1 MGAAAP
7 VIGQVI
13 VGYIVGKI
21 STKIAQKIGF
31 SDDVAGLIG
40 IGAGMYAGS
49 QVGGAPTPGTGS
61 TEASL
66 TAATNTPTP
75 ELPGALN
82 TPAPTGNPVNPSPT
96 QGPSGMLN
104 QGAAPQ
110 GMLSQS
116 QLPAA
121 PPAPPPAPT
130 TVAPPKEPAS
140 WWSRL
145 FTPEKTMDLAMAGL
159 SGYGK
164 AGIAKEQMEYD
175 DKMKQK
181 NATAWT
187 NYRGSPGGGLPQLS
201 PNFPS
206 QPAG

>member
-1 MGAAAP
+1 MGGAVGV
-7 VIGQVI
+7 VIGQIIIGAI
-13 VGYIVGKI
+13 VSKA

-66 TAATNTPTP
+66 TAATNTP
-75 ELPGALN
+75 
-82 TPAPTGNPVNPSPT
+82 
-96 QGPSGMLN
+96 
-104 QGAAPQ
+104 
-110 GMLSQS
+110 
-116 QLPAA
+116 
-121 PPAPPPAPT
+121 PP
-130 TVAPPKEPAS
+130 VAPPKEPAS